1 MLTESSA
8 ASGTRKLENNWNQT
22 LFKLKGNGG
31 LKLQGSHIQDIFFNP
46 RRQMEKVWI
55 SNMSKLWY
63 VAKVL
68 PAENIGRIKKLT

>member
-8 ASGTRKLENNWNQT
+8 ASGTRKLENTWNQT

-31 LKLQGSHIQDIFFNP
+31 LKLQGSHIHDIFFHP
-46 RRQMEKVWI
+46 RRQMKLLEKVWI

-68 PAENIGRIKKLT
+68 TCREHWKN